1 MLSLSL
7 SCLAFSFDF
16 TFLILLFRREVD
28 SICGMQ
34 REFWKKQGQH
44 FPLTHKAICGC
55 AGSLRMGE
63 VAQRVDCWPT
73 AEKVPGSVLSTV
85 GTGHGSPIMEDQELK
100 AILVYLVNSGAAW
113 DT

>member
-1 MLSLSL
+1 
-7 SCLAFSFDF
+7 
-16 TFLILLFRREVD
+16 
-28 SICGMQ
+28 
-34 REFWKKQGQH
+34 
-44 FPLTHKAICGC
+44 
-55 AGSLRMGE
+55 MGE

-100 AILVYLVNSGAAW
+100 AILGYLVNSEAAW

>member
-1 MLSLSL
+1 MWYTKRILEETGATFPPHTQ
-7 SCLAFSFDF
+7 SC
-16 TFLILLFRREVD
+16 V
-28 SICGMQ
+28 
-34 REFWKKQGQH
+34 
-44 FPLTHKAICGC
+44 
-55 AGSLRMGE
+55 GSLRMGE

-100 AILVYLVNSGAAW
+100 AILGYLVNSEAAW